1 MSAVLACR
9 DVTRVLGRRRRRV
22 TALQGVNLDV
32 APGESVAVLG
42 LSGSGKSTLV
52 GVLAALDRPQRGEV
66 RVDGTDVWSLSE
78 RGRRGVRRRVGW
90 VPQDALGSF
99 DPRYTVREVVAEG
112 LLARRSAA
120 GGPDADELCARVG
133 LADGFAERMPASLS
147 GGERQRVAVARALAT
162 DPEVLLADEPTSGL
176 DVLAQ
181 EHVLETLTRTGQH
194 RSLVLVTHDPRVAR
208 RVADRVVVLE
218 GGRLVADVAAS
229 ELLSSG
235 LAAVERLVAAMP
247 LERDL

>member
-9 DVTRVLGRRRRRV
+9 DVTRVLGRRRKRV
-22 TALQGVNLDV
+22 SALREVNLDV
-32 APGESVAVLG
+32 AAGESVAVLG

-52 GVLAALDRPQRGEV
+52 GVLAALDRPQGGEV

-78 RGRRGVRRRVGW
+78 RGRRGVRQRVGW

-112 LLARRSAA
+112 MSARCSTTE
-120 GGPDADELCARVG
+120 GPGADELCARVG
-133 LADGFAERMPASLS
+133 LAEGFAERMPASLS
-147 GGERQRVAVARALAT
+147 GGERQRVAIARALAT

-181 EHVLETLTRTGQH
+181 ERVLEVLTRTGQQ
-194 RSLVLVTHDPRVAR
+194 RTLVLVTHDPRVAR
-208 RVADRVVVLE
+208 RAADRVVVLE

-229 ELLSSG
+229 ELFSSG
-235 LAAVERLVAAMP
+235 VTAVDRLVAAAP
-247 LERDL
+247 LARDL